1 MDPEVESAPKVET
14 ASAEASSGEAAVPV
28 RRARLWNR
36 DFGLVLSGQTVS
48 QLGNQA
54 FSVAM
59 AFWLVEATGSASL
72 MGLLL
77 TASTLPGVLLGPVG
91 GAVADRFNRIKIAV
105 VADLVGG
112 IAMTGLALV
121 MFPGRA
127 STSTL
132 VALLFAVAVLMG
144 TVRAFFLP
152 ALGAAIPDLVPPGRL
167 AAANSLTQLMAQG
180 ALLVGQGVGGILYSV
195 LGAPLLFLFDGLSY
209 LVAAGSE
216 AFVRLPPHRREA
228 VAEAGAGPGLV
239 FRRFWTD
246 IKEAM
251 AYVKSTRGLL
261 GFVLAAA
268 GYNFFLMP
276 IVVLLPFFVADYLGR
291 GARWYGFLLA
301 AISAGEIVGFLLAGI
316 VRLRGRAKANFLVG
330 LMVLA
335 PTPFALIGF
344 IRSAPVSLA
353 VAVALGAAIG
363 MINVHVMTIMQ
374 ASTPQELRGR
384 VMGLLGTLGGAVIP
398 VGMALGGIAG
408 DLTGKNVPLVYTT
421 CGVASFVF
429 TLAALLRPG
438 TRDFLARD

>member
-1 MDPEVESAPKVET
+1 MEPEAESA
-14 ASAEASSGEAAVPV
+14 ASAESSSGEAAVPA

-77 TASTLPGVLLGPVG
+77 TASSLPGVLLGPVG

-105 VADLVGG
+105 AADLVGG
-112 IAMTGLALV
+112 VAMTGLALV
-121 MFPGRA
+121 MFSGRA
-127 STSTL
+127 STSAL
-132 VALLFAVAVLMG
+132 VALFFAVAVLMG

-152 ALGAAIPDLVPPGRL
+152 ALGAAIPDLVPPDRL
-167 AAANSLTQLMAQG
+167 AAGNSLTQLTAQG
-180 ALLVGQGVGGILYSV
+180 ALLVGQGVGGILYSL

-216 AFVRLPPHRREA
+216 AFVRLPPPRSPDA
-228 VAEAGAGPGLV
+228 GEAGAGLRHV

-251 AYVKSTRGLL
+251 AYVKATRGLL

-301 AISAGEIVGFLLAGI
+301 GISAGEILGFVLAGV
-316 VRLRGRAKANFLVG
+316 VRLRGRAKANFLIA

-344 IRSAPVSLA
+344 IRSAPVALA

-408 DLTGKNVPLVYTT
+408 DLTGKNIPLVYTT
-421 CGVASFVF
+421 CGIASFVF
-429 TLAALLRPG
+429 TLATLLRSG